1 MAKIFPFKGI
11 LYNKEKIGD
20 ISKVTAPPYDVI
32 SNEQQDKYYSNH
44 EFNIIRLILGKE
56 HPGDDGHNNKYI
68 RSADFMQKWMNDKII
83 VQDDEPCIYPYS
95 QEYSLNGERKIQKG
109 IICVLRLEEFSES
122 GSVLPHEKTLAKPK
136 MDRLQLIES
145 CMGNLSPIF
154 GMYSDPELHLENL
167 ISGLEANEPAIDIKD
182 DSGTIHKLWRLSN
195 PDLIREIQEILLP
208 QKIYIADGHH
218 RYETA
223 LAYSSKRRGQEEN
236 FKGSEPYNHIMIY
249 LTNMDDR
256 DLVIL
261 AAHRL
266 IRQIPEK
273 NPDKIRNKLNK
284 FFSVKTCSS
293 IEEVS
298 ILMKEN
304 HSNGNVF
311 GMYDGRN
318 LQFLSLKNRNKY
330 REEII
335 GGIPEIYEFLD
346 VTVAH
351 YLILDHILNNGEKV
365 EEDNL
370 AYVKDMKKALD
381 LVDGKNFAASVFL
394 NPTKIE
400 QVKAI
405 ASIGMKMP
413 GKATYFH
420 PKPSSGL
427 LIHKF

>member
-20 ISKVTAPPYDVI
+20 ISKVTAPPYDVV
-32 SNEQQDKYYSNH
+32 SNEQRDKYYSNH

-56 HPGDDGHNNKYI
+56 HPGDNGHNNKYI
-68 RSADFMQKWMNDKII
+68 RSADFMQKWLNDKII
-83 VQDDEPCIYPYS
+83 VQDDEPCIYSYS

-109 IICVLRLEEFSES
+109 IICILRLEEFSEN

-136 MDRLQLIES
+136 RDRFQLIEA
-145 CMGNLSPIF
+145 CRANLSPIF
-154 GMYSDPELHLENL
+154 GLYSDPESHIENL
-167 ISGLEANEPAIDIKD
+167 ISGQESNEPAIDITD
-182 DSGTIHKLWRLSN
+182 DANTIHKLRRLNNS
-195 PDLIREIQEILLP
+195 DIIREIQKILLP

-256 DLVIL
+256 NFTIL

-266 IRQIPEK
+266 IRKISET
-273 NPDKIRNKLNK
+273 NLDKMQKKLDE
-284 FFSVKTCSS
+284 FFTVKTCSS

-304 HSNGNVF
+304 HSKGNVF

-318 LQFLSLKNRNKY
+318 LQFLSLKNRDKY
-330 REEII
+330 REEIVK
-335 GGIPEIYEFLD
+335 GIPEIYEFLD

-351 YLILDHILNNGEKV
+351 YLLLDHTLNNGEKV
-365 EEDNL
+365 EEDNI
-370 AYVKDMKKALD
+370 AYVKDMKKALEM
-381 LVDGKNFAASVFL
+381 VDGKKFAAAVFL

-405 ASIGMKMP
+405 ASIGMRMP